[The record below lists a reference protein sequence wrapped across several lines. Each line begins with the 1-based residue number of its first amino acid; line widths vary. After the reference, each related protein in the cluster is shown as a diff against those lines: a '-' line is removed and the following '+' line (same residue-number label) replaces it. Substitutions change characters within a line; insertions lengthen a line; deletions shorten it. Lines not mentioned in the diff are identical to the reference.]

1 MLGSIVVAVN
11 AATAFAGSSVPFVV
25 SYVLLRLLLIALY
38 LQAYAA
44 VPEARAVSARYAGG
58 FGLAVAVWLA
68 SLLVPE
74 PGRYSVWA
82 AALLVELGT
91 WIVANVTAAEV
102 PAQVSHMP
110 ERFGL
115 FVLIVLGEAVLVATT
130 GMAGTSWQPVSV
142 AIGIT
147 GFGVALC
154 LWWLYFDHLDVS
166 VIDEALAGGTVD
178 RARSHIWGNG
188 HLFVSA
194 AILAISVGIELAIEE
209 ASHATLTQGAGA
221 AMAGGVAVYLVAL
234 SAVQWATPQ
243 SLPRTVLYARA
254 AGAVGAA
261 ALATL
266 APVLPPLAGA
276 VLVTAILAAVTASE
290 SLRRR
295 GAPR

>member
-58 FGLAVAVWLA
+58 FGL
-68 SLLVPE
+68 
-74 PGRYSVWA
+74 
-82 AALLVELGT
+82 
-91 WIVANVTAAEV
+91 
-102 PAQVSHMP
+102 
-110 ERFGL
+110 

-147 GFGVALC
+147 GCGVALC

-178 RARSHIWGNG
+178 RARSHIWGYG

>member
-142 AIGIT
+142 AIGIA

-154 LWWLYFDHLDVS
+154 L
-166 VIDEALAGGTVD
+166 
-178 RARSHIWGNG
+178 
-188 HLFVSA
+188 
-194 AILAISVGIELAIEE
+194 
-209 ASHATLTQGAGA
+209 
-221 AMAGGVAVYLVAL
+221 
-234 SAVQWATPQ
+234 
-243 SLPRTVLYARA
+243 
-254 AGAVGAA
+254 
-261 ALATL
+261 
-266 APVLPPLAGA
+266 
-276 VLVTAILAAVTASE
+276 
-290 SLRRR
+290 
-295 GAPR
+295 